1 MLSFYEI
8 SSTIFLKVLSSLKT
22 SLTIKSSSLSK
33 VFQKRLA
40 GIDLIQGRTLE
51 DAESFFP

>member
-22 SLTIKSSSLSK
+22 SLTIKSSSPSK
-33 VFQKRLA
+33 VLQKRLA
-40 GIDLIQGRTLE
+40 GIDLIQGGTLE
-51 DAESFFP
+51 DSESFFR